1 MKMTG
6 ILPGMAVL
14 GMAALLGALV
24 ADAFPFPI
32 PVELPPVALFAAV
45 LVLAALPFLV
55 GRWMLTLG
63 IFLVWLVVED
73 LVRKLAGNNLA
84 VYFVKDLIYFVLLF
98 ALFTSASLQQAWRRA
113 TGKTRLFLY
122 ALVCWAVIMVVPTIV
137 DDWRLPM
144 VGLRLDFLYVP
155 LVVAGYLLVQ
165 PISKLQQRMVA
176 LSILGGAASAVGIAQ
191 AILGPGFL
199 APPEPTPGLINIDLV
214 RGLAGSAPVLRP
226 TGTFVDPGRFS
237 SVAVLAL
244 AVGLATLLIVR
255 GGRRGL
261 ALASVLAAAG
271 AVWVSGGRTS
281 FVVGACLVALGA
293 VASAFGE
300 RHPALGR
307 AGMMAALGLGAIFL
321 FSALVPDL
329 FTSRLAWYTQT
340 LDPRSSEN
348 EWSFRW
354 DSYGGDTRRGIDIG
368 GLIGQGTGSESLGKQ
383 YLYGDSEG
391 APAGSYQVEGGY
403 ASIAVEW
410 GAVGLALWTLWT
422 LAWLYRQWRCIR
434 AAPSGKLRAMGLV
447 LWGWMIFFLIIGFFG
462 GLQGYQNYIPNAYFW
477 LLSGVIFG
485 LPQLA
490 ASAEEKLPQ
499 GGLVHG

>member
-1 MKMTG
+1 MRITG

-14 GMAALLGALV
+14 GMAVLLGALV

-45 LVLAALPFLV
+45 LILAALPLLV

-63 IFLVWLVVED
+63 IFLVWLIVED

-98 ALFTSASLQQAWRRA
+98 ALFTSASVQRAWRRA
-113 TGKTRLFLY
+113 TGQTRLFLY
-122 ALVCWAVIMVVPTIV
+122 ALVCWAVIMAVPTGL
-137 DDWRLPM
+137 DDWRLPL

-165 PISKLQQRMVA
+165 PISKLRPRLVA
-176 LSILGGAASAVGIAQ
+176 LSVLGGAASAVGIAQ

-226 TGTFVDPGRFS
+226 TGTFVDPGRFA

-244 AVGLATLLIVR
+244 AVGLAALLIVK
-255 GGRRGL
+255 GSRRVVV
-261 ALASVLAAAG
+261 LASVLAAAG

-281 FVVGACLVALGA
+281 FVVGACLVALGTI
-293 VASAFGE
+293 ASAFGE

-307 AGMMAALGLGAIFL
+307 AGMVAALGLGAVFL
-321 FSALVPDL
+321 ISALVPDL
-329 FTSRLAWYTQT
+329 FTSRLDWYRQT
-340 LDPRSSEN
+340 LDPRSSDS

-354 DSYGGDTRRGIDIG
+354 DSYGGATQRGIEIG

-383 YLYGDSEG
+383 YLYSDSEG
-391 APAGSYQVEGGY
+391 APVGSYQVEGGY

-434 AAPSGKLRAMGLV
+434 AAPSGQLRAFGLV
-447 LWGWMIFFLIIGFFG
+447 LFGWMIFFLVVGFFG

-490 ASAEEKLPQ
+490 ASSEEKLPQ
-499 GGLVHG
+499 GALNHG

>member
-1 MKMTG
+1 MRMAGFFPG
-6 ILPGMAVL
+6 IAVLAMAV
-14 GMAALLGALV
+14 LLGALV
-24 ADAFPFPI
+24 ADAVPFPI

-45 LVLAALPFLV
+45 LILAALPLLV

-63 IFLVWLVVED
+63 IFLVWLIVED

-113 TGKTRLFLY
+113 TGQTRLVLY
-122 ALVCWAVIMVVPTIV
+122 ALVCWAVIMAVPTIV
-137 DDWRLPM
+137 DDWRLPL

-155 LVVAGYLLVQ
+155 LVVAGYLLVR
-165 PISKLQQRMVA
+165 PVSKLQQRLVA

-199 APPEPTPGLINIDLV
+199 APPEPTPGLINIELV
-214 RGLAGSAPVLRP
+214 RGLAGSAPVYRP

-244 AVGLATLLIVR
+244 AVGLSTLLIVK
-255 GGRRGL
+255 GSRRV
-261 ALASVLAAAG
+261 AVLASVLAAAG
-271 AVWVSGGRTS
+271 AVWVSGGRTG
-281 FVVGACLVALGA
+281 FIVGACLVAVA
-293 VASAFGE
+293 AIASAFGE

-307 AGMMAALGLGAIFL
+307 AGMVAALGLGAIFL

-329 FTSRLAWYTQT
+329 FTSRLDWYRQT
-340 LDPRSSEN
+340 LDPRSPEN

-354 DSYGGDTRRGIDIG
+354 DGWQDNTARGIEIG
-368 GLIGQGTGSESLGKQ
+368 GLIGQGTGRESLGKQ
-383 YLYGDSEG
+383 YLYGDADG

-403 ASIAVEW
+403 ASVAVEW

-422 LAWLYRQWRCIR
+422 VAWLYRQWRCIR
-434 AAPSGKLRAMGLV
+434 AAPSGSLRALGLV
-447 LWGWMIFFLIIGFFG
+447 LFGWMIFFLVVGFVG

-499 GGLVHG
+499 DALSHG

>member
-1 MKMTG
+1 MKVTG
-6 ILPGMAVL
+6 ILPRIAVL
-14 GMAALLGALV
+14 GMAVLLGALV

-45 LVLAALPFLV
+45 LILAALPLLV
-55 GRWMLTLG
+55 GRWMLTLA
-63 IFLVWLVVED
+63 IFLVWLIVED

-84 VYFVKDLIYFVLLF
+84 VYFVKDLIYLVLLL
-98 ALFTSASLQQAWRRA
+98 ALFTSASLQQAWRQA
-113 TGKTRLFLY
+113 TGQTRFLLY
-122 ALVCWAVIMVVPTIV
+122 ALVCWAVIMAVPTIV
-137 DDWRLPM
+137 DDWRLPLL
-144 VGLRLDFLYVP
+144 GLRLDFLYVP

-165 PISKLQQRMVA
+165 PISKLQQRLVA
-176 LSILGGAASAVGIAQ
+176 LSVLGGAASAVGIAQ

-199 APPEPTPGLINIDLV
+199 APPQPTPGLINIELV
-214 RGLAGSAPVLRP
+214 RGLAGSAPVYRP
-226 TGTFVDPGRFS
+226 TGTFVDPGRFA

-244 AVGLATLLIVR
+244 AVGLAALLIAK
-255 GGRRGL
+255 GGGRGL

-281 FVVGACLVALGA
+281 FVVGACLVALAA

-307 AGMMAALGLGAIFL
+307 AGIVAALGLGAIFL

-329 FTSRLAWYTQT
+329 FTSRLDWYGQT

-354 DSYGGDTRRGIDIG
+354 DSYSGDTRRGIDIG
-368 GLIGQGTGSESLGKQ
+368 GLVGQGTGRESLGKQ
-383 YLYGDSEG
+383 YLYGGSAG
-391 APAGSYQVEGGY
+391 TPAGLYQVEGGY

-422 LAWLYRQWRCIR
+422 LAWLHRQWRCIR
-434 AAPSGKLRAMGLV
+434 GAPSGSLRALGLV

-462 GLQGYQNYIPNAYFW
+462 GLQGFQNYIPNAYFW

-485 LPQLA
+485 LPQLV
-490 ASAEEKLPQ
+490 ASAEEGLPQ
-499 GGLVHG
+499 GAWNHG